1 MPAYGGSGAVAPY
14 SWTPEESKIE
24 SCEHQNNA
32 NVRCQPFP
40 ESVSKEREI
49 HTDYDNYHCHYEK
62 RDSELSAYSSLH
74 GRYCKGANEFP
85 ESSSVSFAAV
95 AALRAV
101 CPAAAGSRPRA
112 RP

>member
-1 MPAYGGSGAVAPY
+1 MFAAA
-14 SWTPEESKIE
+14 
-24 SCEHQNNA
+24 
-32 NVRCQPFP
+32 FP

-85 ESSSVSFAAV
+85 ESRLCF
-95 AALRAV
+95 V
-101 CPAAAGSRPRA
+101 CGSCGAQGCLPGCSG
-112 RP
+112 